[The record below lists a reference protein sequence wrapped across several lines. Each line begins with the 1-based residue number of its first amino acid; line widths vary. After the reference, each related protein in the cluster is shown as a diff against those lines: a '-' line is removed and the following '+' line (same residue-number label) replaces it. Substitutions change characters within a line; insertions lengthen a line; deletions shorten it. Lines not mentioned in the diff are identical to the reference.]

1 MLTLEGVLKNR
12 YKFATR
18 IVLLLLGAW
27 LTLLA
32 FNSTMVLLPI
42 SIGRAI
48 FSSFSRLPITRGAK
62 CNGEFYSL
70 VVHLSVWF
78 LNNTRVDDLFILL
91 GSFLVLAKISTW
103 S

>member
-1 MLTLEGVLKNR
+1 MSIIPFRVYEALFIAICICPFLSPNSNSDTLNEWDTR
-12 YKFATR
+12 YKFATQ

-62 CNGEFYSL
+62 CNGE
-70 VVHLSVWF
+70 
-78 LNNTRVDDLFILL
+78 
-91 GSFLVLAKISTW
+91 
-103 S
+103 